1 MNDGRNSNVLR
12 KCERNCFKRTK
23 WKNKSFPVTSSER
36 ICIWT
41 LEKNFSS
48 LPTNIFFYRKKF
60 FFQSGKKKTIFLF
73 SFVSCWADQVFFS
86 LRVNKSTKSFFDRSC
101 SALTKK
107 FEVFLLSQSHHWPA
121 AHLIKLRYDVRLVI
135 LVLNCLFFAHWYIMI
150 DTFKFFK
157 WWR

>member
-48 LPTNIFFYRKKF
+48 LPTNIFLSKKV
-60 FFQSGKKKTIFLF
+60 FFQSGKKKNYFLILIRFMLSRSSFFLSPSKQVNKVFLWPKLF
-73 SFVSCWADQVFFS
+73 SADEKVWSLPIVAVSS
-86 LRVNKSTKSFFDRSC
+86 L
-101 SALTKK
+101 
-107 FEVFLLSQSHHWPA
+107 